1 MLILSIIYQG
11 YTYVFLDENTTLI
24 HGGLVSLHNTFIKE
38 KYNFNR
44 LKNELD

>member
-24 HGGLVSLHNTFIKE
+24 HGRLVSLHKPLIKE
-38 KYNFNR
+38 NGLSFM
-44 LKNELD
+44 